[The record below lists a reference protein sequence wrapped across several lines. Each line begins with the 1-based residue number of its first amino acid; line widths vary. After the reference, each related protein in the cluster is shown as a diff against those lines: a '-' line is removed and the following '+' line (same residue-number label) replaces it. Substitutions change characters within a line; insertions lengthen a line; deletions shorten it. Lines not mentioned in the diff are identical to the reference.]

1 MLSHSDR
8 VREAACQERDEAT
21 AVGVP
26 ERGRWLLLS
35 ERETT
40 ATTAWRERVEGWSKR
55 DREAAAIS
63 VTLLVTN
70 SREEERVRETQ

>member
-1 MLSHSDR
+1 
-8 VREAACQERDEAT
+8 
-21 AVGVP
+21 
-26 ERGRWLLLS
+26 LLS

-55 DREAAAIS
+55 DREAAAIA

-70 SREEERVRETQ
+70 SREEERVRDRQ

>member
-1 MLSHSDR
+1 M
-8 VREAACQERDEAT
+8 REAACQERDKAA
-21 AVGVP
+21 AVAVP

-35 ERETT
+35 EREAT

-55 DREAAAIS
+55 DREAAAIA

-70 SREEERVRETQ
+70 SREEERVRDRQ